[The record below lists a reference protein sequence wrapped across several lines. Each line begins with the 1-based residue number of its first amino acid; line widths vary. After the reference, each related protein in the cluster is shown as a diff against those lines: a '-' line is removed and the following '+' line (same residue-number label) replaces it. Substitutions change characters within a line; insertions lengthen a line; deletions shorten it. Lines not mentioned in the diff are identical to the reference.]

1 MGSSRSLR
9 NSIVVVTG
17 ASSGIGK
24 AAAIAFARRGA
35 NLVLAA
41 RGREGLRKTATEVRA
56 LGRAALVVPTD
67 VSDPV
72 AVDAL
77 ADAAFR
83 RFGRIDV
90 WVNNASVVLY
100 ARLVDTPPHAFRR
113 VIETNLLGTVHGARA
128 ALPYFM
134 AQRRGV
140 LINVSSGWGIVGPPF
155 VASYATSKAAIVSLG
170 ASLRQELSASADVHV
185 CTLLPSGTDTPLYQ
199 HAANLTG
206 RGVRPVSPVYPVDEV
221 AQAIVELAERP
232 QRQRIVGAAATGVLV
247 VAARIFPRLA
257 ERVMGRVMERD
268 GFTSH
273 PAAPTMGNLY
283 APADSPIS
291 TSGGFQPTIG
301 RIARALT
308 IARSIVVGL
317 RDELVRAWKARVR
330 A

>member
-9 NSIVVVTG
+9 NSIVVITG

-24 AAAIAFARRGA
+24 ATAIAFARRGA

-41 RGREGLRKTATEVRA
+41 RGQEGLRETAAVVRT
-56 LGRAALVVPTD
+56 LGRAALVMPTD

-90 WVNNASVVLY
+90 WVNNASVALY
-100 ARLVDTPPHAFRR
+100 ARLVDTPPDAFRR

-128 ALPYFM
+128 ALPYFV

-170 ASLRQELSASADVHV
+170 ASLRQELTACPDIHV

-206 RGVRPVSPVYPVDEV
+206 RGLQPVPPVYPADKV
-221 AQAIVELAERP
+221 ARAIVELAERP
-232 QRQRIVGAAATGVLV
+232 RPQRIVGAAATGVLV
-247 VAARIFPRLA
+247 VAARISPRLA
-257 ERVMGRVMERD
+257 ERVMGRVMERH

-283 APADSPIS
+283 APADAPI
-291 TSGGFQPTIG
+291 TVSGGFLPTTG

-308 IARSIVVGL
+308 IARIVAVGL
-317 RDELVRAWKARVR
+317 WDEVVRAWRARVR